1 MQKEE
6 EENQTPDPVI
16 IENVDDS
23 DVDDN
28 WDSDKSW
35 SIESEDEEEEDR

>member
-35 SIESEDEEEEDR
+35 SI